1 MKDETT
7 ITNIADSI
15 YVRIPAGMARYFKI
29 KENNL
34 DKCKIE
40 DIDNKTARLTFE

>member
-1 MKDETT
+1 MQDDTT

-15 YVRIPAGMARYFKI
+15 YVRIPAGMARYFRI

-34 DKCKIE
+34 VKCKIQ
-40 DIDNKTARLTFE
+40 DIDQNTAQLTF